1 MAKKQTLGLTVKKD
15 DNISEWYT
23 QAITKADLVDYTDV
37 SGCIVFKPYGYEIWD
52 TIKNETIRIRSKTNI
67 CQVWFEGSKKSW
79 RNRKG

>member
-52 TIKNETIRIRSKTNI
+52 TIKNETDKR
-67 CQVWFEGSKKSW
+67 FKKVGIQ
-79 RNRKG
+79 NTFFQKKLNM